1 MSANAH
7 LSGPAFAHIPPWVLP
22 KLRPMAIEK
31 IQAVFDWVENE
42 CIPREHIMEAQLEG
56 NKWARPPVMLE
67 LRAKAKEKGLFN
79 LFLPHHFKESPGL
92 THLEY
97 ACCAEILGRCYWASE
112 TVNSHAPE
120 SGNIELLAKFCNDKQ
135 KEKWLRP
142 LMEGTASSAYS
153 MTEPDVAASDAT
165 NVGIRITKDGD
176 EYVINGR
183 KIYGNCMWNKG
194 LAFYIMMG
202 CSDPENPN
210 PWERH
215 STVIVPADTPG
226 FTQVRNLN
234 VLGYSW
240 APEGH
245 GEYTLENVRIPAE
258 NVILGPGKGFA
269 IAQGRLG
276 PGRIHHCLRLLG
288 QCERAIELAIM
299 RCNDARFK
307 PRGKLIGEF
316 DSNIE
321 RVAQMRLELDAMR
334 QITYN
339 ATETLDFYAHD
350 DKMLKSAGKKS
361 IAQAKILVP
370 ATVEKIIN
378 ECMQLWG
385 GQGVTNEHSPMPKLW
400 AYARFVRLADGPD
413 AAHRHQ
419 VGRDEMKK
427 AGEITERHKKYNAL
441 AASFAEQYGEK
452 IITMPE
458 DSL

>member
-1 MSANAH
+1 
-7 LSGPAFAHIPPWVLP
+7 
-22 KLRPMAIEK
+22 MAIEK
-31 IQAVFDWVENE
+31 IQSVFDWVENE
-42 CIPREHIMEAQLEG
+42 CIPREHVMEAQLEG

-67 LRAKAKEKGLFN
+67 LRAKAKEQGLFN

-234 VLGYSW
+234 VLGK
-240 APEGH
+240 
-245 GEYTLENVRIPAE
+245 TLTFPVVFLFFI
-258 NVILGPGKGFA
+258 
-269 IAQGRLG
+269 RLSIIG
-276 PGRIHHCLRLLG
+276 SRLTHLTARLLMGTRGAWRVHSRKCPNPGRKCHSWPRKRVCHCPG
-288 QCERAIELAIM
+288 
-299 RCNDARFK
+299 
-307 PRGKLIGEF
+307 
-316 DSNIE
+316 
-321 RVAQMRLELDAMR
+321 
-334 QITYN
+334 
-339 ATETLDFYAHD
+339 
-350 DKMLKSAGKKS
+350 
-361 IAQAKILVP
+361 P
-370 ATVEKIIN
+370 AWT
-378 ECMQLWG
+378 
-385 GQGVTNEHSPMPKLW
+385 
-400 AYARFVRLADGPD
+400 R
-413 AAHRHQ
+413 
-419 VGRDEMKK
+419 
-427 AGEITERHKKYNAL
+427 
-441 AASFAEQYGEK
+441 
-452 IITMPE
+452 
-458 DSL
+458 